1 MLDRISVRAVAV
13 ALAVVLLASVFLLV
27 RGGTDTRTVAA
38 HFPRAVSVFEGTDVR
53 VLGVTIG
60 TVTAVVPEGNSV
72 RVEME
77 YDAQHRIPADAEAV
91 IITPTLVADR
101 FVQLTPV
108 FGEGDQVM
116 ADGADIPLPETAVP
130 VELDRI
136 YSSLSALTQALGP
149 NGLNKNGTLNNLMKV
164 AAENLR
170 GKGAAGNR
178 MLNDLSRAAETF
190 GEGSGDLFE
199 TVRNLAAFTEVVADN
214 DQLVR
219 AFIQDLA
226 AVSANLAG
234 ERTEI
239 TQALAEVARAVGT
252 VRTFVHDNRDA
263 LVTDLEKLTRVMKT
277 IASEKESLDR
287 ALQVAPVGIGNLNI
301 AFDAASGTIGSR
313 ITVPPNVAGNPDGF
327 LCTVVQQTD
336 LPRAS
341 KDLACQVFEQLV
353 GPAGDGIY
361 NGATGAS
368 APQPRPEALG
378 AEQTQARYSSD
389 TSSSLDDLTGGR

>member
-1 MLDRISVRAVAV
+1 MTGRTSVRVVAV
-13 ALAVVLLASVFLLV
+13 AIAVVLLASVFLLV
-27 RGGTDTRTVAA
+27 RGGTETRTVAA
-38 HFPRAVSVFEGTDVR
+38 HFPRAVSIYEGSDVR

-77 YDAQHRIPADAEAV
+77 YDAQHEVPADADAV

-108 FGEGDQVM
+108 FEEGDQVM
-116 ADGADIPLPETAVP
+116 ADGAEIPLPETAVP

-149 NGLNKNGTLNNLMKV
+149 NGLNKDGTLNHLMAV
-164 AAENLR
+164 AADSLR

-178 MLNDLSRAAETF
+178 MLNDLARAAETF

-199 TVRNLAAFTEVVADN
+199 TVRNLAAFTEVVANN
-214 DQLVR
+214 DRLVR

-252 VRTFVHDNRDA
+252 VRTFVRDNREA
-263 LVTDLEKLTRVMKT
+263 LVTDLEKLTRVMKN

-287 ALQVAPVGIGNLNI
+287 ALTAAPVGIGNLNI
-301 AFDAASGTIGSR
+301 AFDSESGTIGSR
-313 ITVPPNVAGNPDGF
+313 IMVPPNVVGNTDGF
-327 LCTVVQQTD
+327 LCTVIQQTD

-341 KDLACQVFEQLV
+341 KDLACQVFERLV
-353 GPAGDGIY
+353 GPVSDGVF
-361 NGATGAS
+361 NQATGAAAP
-368 APQPRPEALG
+368 APQPGGLG
-378 AEQTQARYSSD
+378 AEQAQARFSSD
-389 TSSSLDDLTGGR
+389 TSSSLADLTGGR